1 MSRLARIISWALSF
15 RNLPSDVPP
24 EYPAASP
31 TVYPAASPTAY
42 PAAPPRQIRR
52 SPIKEERDERILF
65 LYYDTGLCVERIAR
79 SVGCSVP
86 TVNKVVARN
95 GSQAKAELGAHHQI
109 PRTLRGRR
117 WD

>member
-1 MSRLARIISWALSF
+1 MSRLREIISWVLS
-15 RNLPSDVPP
+15 RGRRPPDVPP

-31 TVYPAASPTAY
+31 PV
-42 PAAPPRQIRR
+42 PPRQIRR

-95 GSQAKAELGAHHQI
+95 GSQAKAELGEHHQI